1 MADKKKI
8 VQSDG
13 DEIKI
18 TLSVLSTVLAVVI
31 VAACCTSSSKG
42 ANEVFSPPLEAPTAP
57 TSPSEYTNGENIG
70 FFWSDTDSGN
80 TTNGEEADRET
91 DGGVTAENDKTTLY
105 ETEKNKDNTNTSVA
119 KKDPEREYYD
129 EERFIG
135 GYKNNGVS
143 IEISKVENGELNYFI
158 CDIKVS
164 DPSQLKTAFAGGR
177 IKGRLF
183 TSKIASSVGAAFAVN
198 GDFCG
203 FRTEGIIIR
212 DGVLYRNK
220 KAGWDLLCLDKNGDL
235 VTYDNDSVDGNDL
248 VRGGVLQ
255 SWCFGPTLVKDGK
268 ALTTFNTP
276 NLSKT
281 AKEPRTAIG
290 QVGKLHYIILVVDAV
305 RTSTKTE
312 GGMSFAQL
320 ASEFERL
327 GCTTAYNLDG
337 GGSTTLYFNGNVI
350 NDPCVSGERQVSDI
364 IYLK

>member
-1 MADKKKI
+1 MANKRKAVPDN
-8 VQSDG
+8 SL

-18 TLSVLSTVLAVVI
+18 AISVLSTVLAVVI

-42 ANEVFSPPLEAPTAP
+42 ANETFSPPLESSSSLY
-57 TSPSEYTNGENIG
+57 SPLEQTNNENNG
-70 FFWSDTDSGN
+70 FFWSPESDDT
-80 TTNGEEADRET
+80 TAKET
-91 DGGVTAENDKTTLY
+91 DIADTETSGDKGDTVEITDT
-105 ETEKNKDNTNTSVA
+105 ETEKNKDSTSTSA
-119 KKDPEREYYD
+119 DTEREYYD

-135 GYKNNGVS
+135 GYRNNGVS
-143 IEISKVENGELNYFI
+143 IEISKVEKGELNYFI

-183 TSKIASSVGAAFAVN
+183 TSQIASSVGAAFAVN

-212 DGVLYRNK
+212 DGTLYRNK
-220 KAGWDLLCLDKNGDL
+220 KSGWDLLCLDKNGDL
-235 VTYDNDSVDGNDL
+235 VVYDNDSVDGNNL
-248 VRGGVLQ
+248 VNEGVLQ
-255 SWCFGPTLVKDGK
+255 SWCFGPTLVKNGK

-305 RTSTKTE
+305 RSSTKTE

-320 ASEFERL
+320 AQEFERL

-337 GGSTTLYFNGNVI
+337 GGSTTLYFNGKVI
-350 NDPCVSGERQVSDI
+350 NDPCVSGERQISDI

>member
-1 MADKKKI
+1 MANKKKTAR
-8 VQSDG
+8 SNSL
-13 DEIKI
+13 DEMKI
-18 TLSVLSTVLAVVI
+18 ALSVLSTVLAVVI

-42 ANEVFSPPLEAPTAP
+42 ANETFSPPLE
-57 TSPSEYTNGENIG
+57 SPSSPDSQFEETNNGDNG
-70 FFWSDTDSGN
+70 FFWGDETTKEIEIADTE
-80 TTNGEEADRET
+80 TNGNGETGGAVETADT
-91 DGGVTAENDKTTLY
+91 
-105 ETEKNKDNTNTSVA
+105 ETEKNKDSTSTSA
-119 KKDPEREYYD
+119 SAYTEREYYD

-135 GYKNNGVS
+135 GYRNNGVS
-143 IEISKVENGELNYFI
+143 IEISKVEKGELNYFI

-183 TSKIASSVGAAFAVN
+183 TSQIASSVGAAFAVN

-212 DGVLYRNK
+212 DGTLYRNR

-235 VTYDNDSVDGNDL
+235 VTYDNDSVDGNSL
-248 VRGGVLQ
+248 VDDGVLQ
-255 SWCFGPTLVKDGK
+255 SWCFGPTLVKNGK
-268 ALTTFNTP
+268 ALTVFNTP

-320 ASEFERL
+320 AQEFERL

-337 GGSTTLYFNGNVI
+337 GGSTTLYFNGKVI
-350 NDPCVSGERQVSDI
+350 NDPCVSGERQISDI